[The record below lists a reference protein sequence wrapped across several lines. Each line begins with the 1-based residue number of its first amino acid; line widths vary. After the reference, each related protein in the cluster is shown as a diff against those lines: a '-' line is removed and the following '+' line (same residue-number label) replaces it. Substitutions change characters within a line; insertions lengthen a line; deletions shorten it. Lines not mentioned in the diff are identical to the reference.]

1 MLTPN
6 FGIEY
11 TLGNKNWNKWTLG
24 ISGRINWNTQTKDP
38 TYNVYDLYDGK
49 IELRKYWHGNNPRR
63 VFYWGIYGGANRFN
77 IKFTDL
83 GRRKCIYWRTYVW
96 HSCTAIWLP
105 KWCKFR
111 FRLWYKRRCR
121 ICKIRRISSR
131 CYQ

>member
-49 IELRKYWHGNNPRR
+49 IELRKYWHGNNKDQQEKNS
-63 VFYWGIYGGANRFN
+63 FYLFQWI
-77 IKFTDL
+77 L
-83 GRRKCIYWRTYVW
+83 
-96 HSCTAIWLP
+96 
-105 KWCKFR
+105 
-111 FRLWYKRRCR
+111 
-121 ICKIRRISSR
+121 
-131 CYQ
+131 